1 MELYLYS
8 TYSMNFKQWFI
19 GCMSTY
25 NSEIIKITAFYVKV
39 PMLLQ
44 CRKVLFCTKTHQS
57 KRNFWGRIFTFG
69 GLNHP
74 SPLIYDLSE

>member
-25 NSEIIKITAFYVKV
+25 ISEIIRVTAFYVKV

-44 CRKVLFCTKTHQS
+44 CRKVLFCTKTHLS
-57 KRNFWGRIFTFG
+57 KRNF
-69 GLNHP
+69 
-74 SPLIYDLSE
+74 